1 MLARTALTI
10 ALLGSA
16 TAVAA
21 APSDGLNAPAAKHCV
36 LAQQLA
42 PHGKGVITPIVK
54 CEAKTPEIARNDQ
67 QAKAPVA
74 RN

>member
-1 MLARTALTI
+1 MLVRTALAI

-21 APSDGLNAPAAKHCV
+21 APSDAPNTPAAKHCA

-67 QAKAPVA
+67 PAKVPVA

>member
-1 MLARTALTI
+1 MLVRI
-10 ALLGSA
+10 ALAAALLSPA
-16 TAVAA
+16 AALAA
-21 APSDGLNAPAAKHCV
+21 APSDASKAPSTKHCA

-54 CEAKTPEIARNDQ
+54 CEAKAPEMARNDQ
-67 QAKAPVA
+67 PTKAPVA